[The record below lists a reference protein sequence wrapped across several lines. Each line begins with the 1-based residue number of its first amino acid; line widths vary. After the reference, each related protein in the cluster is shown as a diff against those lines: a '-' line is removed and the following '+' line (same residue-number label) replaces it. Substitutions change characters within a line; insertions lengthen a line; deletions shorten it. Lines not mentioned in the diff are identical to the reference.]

1 MNVLTFPQ
9 FGGVSEWWSR
19 AITNLMWHQ
28 WKLLDAQYGAGI
40 DLLGAVAGS
49 PAAPS
54 ALETLEQYSLERTRK
69 GLAPPRE
76 VYNAQNRGRIDWSR
90 FPEWARP
97 IDPEVFEGSAHE
109 G

>member
-1 MNVLTFPQ
+1 MNSVAFPQ
-9 FGGVSEWWSR
+9 FGGVCGWWSR
-19 AITNLMWHQ
+19 AITNLMWQQ
-28 WKLLDAQYGAGI
+28 WKLLDVQYGASI
-40 DLLGAVAGS
+40 QLLEAVADK
-49 PAAPS
+49 PAGTS
-54 ALETLEQYSLERTRK
+54 AVETLEQYALERARK